1 MMCLVDIPGRLV
13 RFFVCLFLKNGGGDL
28 GKKGCVL
35 GERAQGGME
44 ERQTVIEIQCMK
56 EEF

>member
-1 MMCLVDIPGRLV
+1 MTYLVDIPGRLV

-28 GKKGCVL
+28 GKKECVL

-44 ERQTVIEIQCMK
+44 KANCD
-56 EEF
+56 